1 MIPVIAIVGRPNVGK
16 STLFNQM
23 TRTRDALV
31 ADMPGVTRDRQYG
44 DGRVGE
50 KPFIVIDTGGIA
62 GEEFGIHGL
71 TKAQVKLA
79 LQEADRVVFLLDARA
94 GLTSDDIAIAQE
106 LRQLGKPIHTVVNK
120 IDGLDEDEALHDFY
134 ELGLGALIAISSA
147 HNAGI
152 HELVDE
158 LLLDYESETDTDEMP
173 LNEDEAGIKVAIIGR
188 PNVGK
193 STLVNRILGE
203 NRVIISDEAG
213 TTRTSIYIPFM
224 HDNQQYTLIDTAGVR
239 RRGRVYEAVEK
250 FSVIKTLQAI
260 KSCNVAVLMIS
271 GRDNITD
278 QDLRLLG
285 FILDAGKSVVI
296 AINKWDGMDS
306 YDRERVKV
314 EIDRR
319 LGFADFARIHFIS
332 ALHGSGVG
340 ELYESIQEAYN
351 SANCEMSSTRLTRI
365 LEQAIAD
372 YQPPMS
378 HGRRIKLRYAHP
390 GGHNPPVII
399 IHGNQTDK
407 IPESYR
413 RYLTNTF
420 REVLHIVGC
429 PIRVEFRSGDNPY
442 ADKKN
447 VLTDR
452 QVKKKR
458 RLMEHHKGKR

>member
-16 STLFNQM
+16 STLFNQL

-44 DGRVGE
+44 EGKVGD

-62 GEEFGIHGL
+62 GEEFGINGL

-79 LQEADRVVFLLDARA
+79 LQEADKVVFLVDARA
-94 GLTSDDIAIAQE
+94 GLTADDTAIAQE

-120 IDGLDEDEALHDFY
+120 IDGLDEEEALHDFY
-134 ELGLGALIAISSA
+134 ELGLGALIPISSA
-147 HNAGI
+147 HNVGT

-158 LLLDYESETDTDEMP
+158 LLQEYELATDEFTSEP
-173 LNEDEAGIKVAIIGR
+173 EDAGIKVAIIGR

-213 TTRTSIYIPFM
+213 TTRTSIYIPFT

-239 RRGRVYEAVEK
+239 RRGRVFEAVEK

-260 KSCNVAVLMIS
+260 KSCNVAVLVINA
-271 GRDNITD
+271 RDNITE

-285 FILDAGKSVVI
+285 FILEAGKAVVI

-306 YDRERVKV
+306 YDRERVRV

-319 LGFADFARIHFIS
+319 LGFADFARMHFIS
-332 ALHGSGVG
+332 ALYGSGVG
-340 ELYESIQEAYN
+340 ELYESIQEAYA
-351 SANCEMSSTRLTRI
+351 SANCEMTSTRLTRI
-365 LEQAIAD
+365 LEQAVAD

-390 GGHNPPVII
+390 GGHNPPVIV

-407 IPESYR
+407 LPESYR
-413 RYLTNTF
+413 RYLTNTY

-429 PIRVEFRSGDNPY
+429 PIRLEFRSGDNPY

-447 VLTDR
+447 ELTER

-458 RLMEHHKGKR
+458 RLMQHIKSRK